1 MFENFIIDHNK
12 EDKNELAG
20 IRDILP
26 KKDEQ
31 SFNNDNK
38 LKLTLTSFFAIDFG
52 FSKTERKKDGS
63 NFELNT
69 VSSFQNTR
77 ASNGELKLTVLIVCM
92 FTLLW
97 KAIVKCYCFPGP
109 IRNFFFDTC
118 QMTVKKHNEHLFQVP
133 PNRKPHNKQFISL
146 VFSVHIVNITDPC
159 FFRQMRGK

>member
-1 MFENFIIDHNK
+1 MFENFIADHNE

-77 ASNGELKLTVLIVCM
+77 TSHGELKLPVLTVCM

-97 KAIVKCYCFPGP
+97 KAIVKCYLLREP
-109 IRNFFFDTC
+109 IKNFFLDTC
-118 QMTVKKHNEHLFQVP
+118 QMTVQMHNLHLFPVP
-133 PNRKPHNKQFISL
+133 PNRKLHNKKLISL
-146 VFSVHIVNITDPC
+146 VFLLRIIKLLRPRT
-159 FFRQMRGK
+159 R